1 MTVTIQ
7 LDDASVRQVARN
19 LDLAA
24 KEIERALAKAI
35 NRTAFEILEA
45 ERAAARE
52 AFPTASDR
60 GREFLSGRG
69 SFRFEQ
75 ATPASLTAK
84 IYPNP
89 VGRAAG
95 ATSGGVPRR
104 EEILLE
110 VARGGLVL
118 PSSRKLSVRRH
129 TLLAVPV
136 GEARAARA
144 KSRRLPKRLTPALL
158 LSDQGRGFIA
168 GDTLLERRGRKRSS
182 RVVALFALLPRTAFD
197 RRDFF
202 YRVAA
207 ETARRVF
214 PTKAIEEMRRI
225 RFGAPR

>member
-1 MTVTIQ
+1 VNVTIQ
-7 LDDASVRQVARN
+7 LDAASVRQFAHN
-19 LDLAA
+19 LGLAA
-24 KEIERALAKAI
+24 KEIERAMAKAI

-45 ERAAARE
+45 ERAASRA

-75 ATPASLTAK
+75 ATPSNLSAL

-110 VARGGLVL
+110 AARGGFVL
-118 PSSRKLSVRRH
+118 PGPRKIGVNRH

-136 GEARAARA
+136 GEARSARA
-144 KSRRLPKRLTPALL
+144 KSGRLPKKLTPGQL

-168 GDTLLERRGRKRSS
+168 GDTLLERRGRKGAS
-182 RVVALFALLPRTAFD
+182 RVVALFALLPQTKLD

-202 YRVAA
+202 YQVAA

-214 PTKAIEEMRRI
+214 ATKAIEEFRRI
-225 RFGAPR
+225 RYGAPR

>member
-1 MTVTIQ
+1 MNVTIK
-7 LDDASVRQVARN
+7 LDAASVRQFARN

-24 KEIERALAKAI
+24 KQIETAMAKAI
-35 NRTAFEILEA
+35 NRTAFEVLEA
-45 ERAAARE
+45 ERKAARA

-60 GREFLSGRG
+60 GREFLSARG

-75 ATPASLTAK
+75 ARPGKLEAL

-95 ATSGGVPRR
+95 ATVGGVPRR

-110 VARGGLVL
+110 VARGGFVI
-118 PSSRKLSVRRH
+118 PTSRELTVNRQS
-129 TLLAVPV
+129 LLAVPV
-136 GEARAARA
+136 GEARSARA
-144 KSRRLPKRLTPALL
+144 RSGRLPKKLTPASL
-158 LSDQGRGFIA
+158 LSGKGRGFIA
-168 GDTLLERRGRKRSS
+168 GRTLLERRGRKAASH
-182 RVVALFALLPRTAFD
+182 VVALFALLPRTAFE

-202 YRVAA
+202 YRVAE

-214 PTKAIEEMRRI
+214 PQKAIEEFRRI